1 MASLLAI
8 LSSILWGT
16 SDFEGGRLSKKHAPL
31 SVLGFSQV
39 LGLVFGVALMLVSG
53 AWDAQALGSN
63 GYLIPGI
70 FAGLFGYF
78 GLFCLY
84 AGLSTGRMGVV
95 SPISSMGAVIPLTYA
110 LINGD
115 KLSTIVSIGVVL
127 ALVGVFC
134 ASGPELSQG
143 LPVKPLLLALGAA
156 FGFGIALTLISI
168 GSQSSALMTMVS
180 MRGATFF
187 VTVALAL
194 KFHTMGGF
202 SKKEYPSLI
211 FIGVADFLANVLLGV
226 ACTKGLVSIAMVLGS
241 LFPIATAVR
250 RDCFSSF
257 RCCPYF
263 CLLVVGNVEISSI
276 NMSVGMVGKSVEQ
289 PLPINRVVST
299 GHGCNTKF

>member
-31 SVLGFSQV
+31 AVLGFSQV
-39 LGLVFGVALMLVSG
+39 LGLIFGIFLMLVSG
-53 AWDAQALGSN
+53 AWDAQALGSE

-95 SPISSMGAVIPLTYA
+95 SPISSMGAVVPLTYA
-110 LINGD
+110 LVNGD

-156 FGFGIALTLISI
+156 IGFGIALTLISI

-187 VTVALAL
+187 VTVGLAI

-241 LFPIATAVR
+241 LFPIATA
-250 RDCFSSF
+250 
-257 RCCPYF
+257 
-263 CLLVVGNVEISSI
+263 LLAFKFLRERLQKVQYVGIALAVAGVALISA
-276 NMSVGMVGKSVEQ
+276 
-289 PLPINRVVST
+289 
-299 GHGCNTKF
+299 F

>member
-31 SVLGFSQV
+31 AVLGFSQV

-53 AWDAQALGSN
+53 AWDAQALGSE

-70 FAGLFGYF
+70 FAGLSGYF

-156 FGFGIALTLISI
+156 IGFGIALTLISI

-187 VTVALAL
+187 ATVALAL

-241 LFPIATAVR
+241 LFPIATALMAFKFLRERLQKVQ
-250 RDCFSSF
+250 
-257 RCCPYF
+257 Y
-263 CLLVVGNVEISSI
+263 VGIALAVAGVALISA
-276 NMSVGMVGKSVEQ
+276 
-289 PLPINRVVST
+289 
-299 GHGCNTKF
+299 F

>member
-31 SVLGFSQV
+31 AVLGFSQV
-39 LGLVFGVALMLVSG
+39 LGLIFGIFLMLVSG
-53 AWDAQALGSN
+53 AWDAQALGSE

-95 SPISSMGAVIPLTYA
+95 SPISSMGAVVPLTYA
-110 LINGD
+110 LVNGD

-143 LPVKPLLLALGAA
+143 LPLKPLLLALGAA
-156 FGFGIALTLISI
+156 IGFGIALTLISI

-187 VTVALAL
+187 VTVGLAI

-241 LFPIATAVR
+241 LFPIATA
-250 RDCFSSF
+250 
-257 RCCPYF
+257 
-263 CLLVVGNVEISSI
+263 LLAFKFLRERLQKVQYVGIALAVAGVALISA
-276 NMSVGMVGKSVEQ
+276 
-289 PLPINRVVST
+289 
-299 GHGCNTKF
+299 F